1 MSKRSNDLDTSEYF
15 EFCEDIINEINK
27 LNKPELTVESFLDQG
42 RRSIWYR
49 FRTESVTQEY
59 SILISIRMGN
69 NIYSRS
75 ENHKDKYKRAIL
87 GEIRRRY
94 KEFKASMSKKTIL
107 KEVDEFL
114 K

>member
-49 FRTESVTQEY
+49 FRTESVTQ
-59 SILISIRMGN
+59 
-69 NIYSRS
+69 
-75 ENHKDKYKRAIL
+75 
-87 GEIRRRY
+87 
-94 KEFKASMSKKTIL
+94 
-107 KEVDEFL
+107 
-114 K
+114 